1 MKPLDTKEQNRN
13 ILPSQQLGA
22 SQNGTKQVRYGCATK
37 QGTKPMLAP
46 FATLAFLLV
55 LWGVAVLVTHIF
67 AHSKLRIAMA
77 LRGEE
82 PRTGMSLVIRSRTNR
97 GRVSQ
102 RQPMRAR
109 PQLRAA
115 A

>member
-1 MKPLDTKEQNRN
+1 
-13 ILPSQQLGA
+13 
-22 SQNGTKQVRYGCATK
+22 
-37 QGTKPMLAP
+37 MLAP

-55 LWGVAVLVTHIF
+55 LWGVAVVAAHIF
-67 AHSKLRIAMA
+67 GHSKSRIAMA

-82 PRTGMSLVIRSRTNR
+82 PRSGMSLVIRSRPSR
-97 GRVSQ
+97 ARLSQ

-109 PQLRAA
+109 PQMRAA

>member
-1 MKPLDTKEQNRN
+1 M
-13 ILPSQQLGA
+13 
-22 SQNGTKQVRYGCATK
+22 SQNGTKQVRYGSATK
-37 QGTKPMLAP
+37 QGTKLMLAP

-55 LWGVAVLVTHIF
+55 LWGAAVVVAHIL
-67 AHSKLRIAMA
+67 AQSKSRIVMA

-82 PRTGMSLVIRSRTNR
+82 PKNGMSLVIRSRPTR
-97 GRVSQ
+97 ARVSQ

>member
-1 MKPLDTKEQNRN
+1 
-13 ILPSQQLGA
+13 
-22 SQNGTKQVRYGCATK
+22 
-37 QGTKPMLAP
+37 MLAP

-55 LWGVAVLVTHIF
+55 LWGVAVVVTHIL
-67 AHSKLRIAMA
+67 AHSNARIAMA

-82 PRTGMSLVIRSRTNR
+82 PKTGMSLVIRSRPNR
-97 GRVSQ
+97 ARVSQ

-109 PQLRAA
+109 PQMRAA